1 MSRIRILFSYIMPYK
16 WRAVQN
22 IGYNILS
29 AFFALFSY
37 SLIAPFLRI
46 LFDGVRSSVNP
57 GKFEPSLD
65 WLGDYSNYLITV
77 YVERAGEVGA
87 LIGVCILVVIASF
100 FKNLFVFLSNNAM
113 AFLRA
118 GTTRDMRNKLY
129 RKVLKLPVS
138 YFSDAR
144 KGDILTR
151 MSNDVQEVQ
160 VSIMGSLSML
170 FRDPITLIIF
180 ISYLF
185 MSSFKLTLFALI
197 LLPLSGW
204 LIGRIGKSLRSSSFR
219 TQQYLGQLLSV
230 VEETLSGL
238 RIIKAFNAEKK
249 MDGTFVREN
258 ERFTKLFRR
267 VIRKRYL
274 ASPVSEFLSTIVL
287 MVVLYFGGSLVLT
300 GSGEMTSD
308 RLIAYIIIFSQ
319 IIPPA
324 KNITTAY
331 FHIQKGFA
339 SLDRLNEVLDADERI
354 IEKDDAVD
362 LTDFSREIE
371 FQNVSFA
378 YDKDI
383 VLKNINLKVRK
394 GETVA
399 IVGKSGSG
407 KSTLVDLL
415 PRFMDADSGTIFI
428 DGIDLK
434 DIKLKSLRSL
444 IGFVNQQ
451 AILFNDSFRNN
462 IAFSSDDP
470 GSADVEQAAMVANA
484 HEFIIESPDAYEYYV
499 GEGGS
504 RLSGGQRQRISIA
517 RAVMANPPILILD
530 EATSA
535 LDTESERLVQDA
547 IEKLMQNRTSIVI
560 AHRLST
566 VQRAN
571 RIVVIDEG
579 RIVEEGSHEELM
591 SIQNGV
597 YCKLYKLQ
605 MM

>member
-1 MSRIRILFSYIMPYK
+1 MRRIKSLFSYIVPYK
-16 WRAVQN
+16 WQAVQN

-46 LFDGVRSSVNP
+46 LFDGVRSTAHP
-57 GKFEPSLD
+57 GDFEPTLD
-65 WLGDYSNYLITV
+65 WLGGYSNYLITI

-87 LIGVCILVVIASF
+87 LVGVCILVIIASF

-113 AFLRA
+113 AYLRA

-160 VSIMGSLSML
+160 VSIMGSLTML

-180 ISYLF
+180 ITYLF
-185 MSSFKLTLFALI
+185 MSSYQLTLFALI
-197 LLPLSGW
+197 LLPVSTW
-204 LIGRIGKSLRSSSFR
+204 FIGRIGKSLRSSSFR

-249 MDGTFVREN
+249 MDGSFVKEN
-258 ERFTKLFRR
+258 EKFTKLFRR

-287 MVVLYFGGSLVLT
+287 MIVIYFGGSLVLT
-300 GSGEMTSD
+300 GSGDMTSD
-308 RLIAYIIIFSQ
+308 QLIAYIIIFSQ

-339 SLDRLNEVLDADERI
+339 SLDRLNEVMDADERI
-354 IEKDDAVD
+354 FEKDDAIGID
-362 LTDFSREIE
+362 DFRSAIE
-371 FQNVSFA
+371 FKNVSFA
-378 YDKDI
+378 YEKDI
-383 VLKNINLKVRK
+383 VLKNINLRVRK

-415 PRFMDADSGTIFI
+415 PRFMDVDSGSITI
-428 DGIDLK
+428 DGT
-434 DIKLKSLRSL
+434 DIRDVKLKNLRSL

-462 IAFSSDDP
+462 IAFSSDHPDN
-470 GSADVEQAAMVANA
+470 ADVEQAAMVANA

-499 GEGGS
+499 GEGGN
-504 RLSGGQRQRISIA
+504 RLSGGQRQRVSIA

-547 IEKLMQNRTSIVI
+547 IEKLMANRTSIVI

-566 VQRAN
+566 VQRAD

-579 RIVEEGSHEELM
+579 RIVEEGSHMELM
-591 SIQNGV
+591 KIKSGE
-597 YCKLYKLQ
+597 YRKLYQLQ

>member
-1 MSRIRILFSYIMPYK
+1 MRRIRSLFSYLIPYK
-16 WRAVQN
+16 WKAVQN

-46 LFDGVRSSVNP
+46 LFDGIRNTEHP
-57 GKFEPSLD
+57 GSFEPTLH
-65 WLGDYSNYLITV
+65 WLGDYSNYLITT
-77 YVERAGEVGA
+77 YVDKAGEVGA
-87 LIGVCILVVIASF
+87 LIGVCILVIIASF
-100 FKNLFVFLSNNAM
+100 FKNIFIFLSNNAM
-113 AFLRA
+113 AYLRA
-118 GTTRDMRNKLY
+118 GTTKDIRNKLY
-129 RKVLKLPVS
+129 RKVLRLPVS

-151 MSNDVQEVQ
+151 MSNDVQEVE
-160 VSIMGSLSML
+160 VSIMGSLTML
-170 FRDPITLIIF
+170 FRDPITLLIF
-180 ISYLF
+180 ITYLF

-197 LLPLSGW
+197 LLPVSAW
-204 LIGRIGKSLRSSSFR
+204 FIGVIGKSLRSSSFK

-249 MDGTFVREN
+249 MDGSFVKEN

-287 MVVLYFGGSLVLT
+287 MIVIYFGGSLVLT
-300 GSGEMTSD
+300 GSDDMTSD

-339 SLDRLNEVLDADERI
+339 SLDRLDEVLEANERI
-354 IEKDDAVD
+354 FEKDDAIEID
-362 LTDFSREIE
+362 DFRSEIE
-371 FQNVSFA
+371 FRNVSFA
-378 YDKDI
+378 YDQDI
-383 VLKNINLKVRK
+383 VLKNINLSVKK

-415 PRFMDADSGTIFI
+415 PRFMDVDSGSITI
-428 DGIDLK
+428 DGTDIK

-451 AILFNDSFRNN
+451 AILFNDTFRNN
-462 IAFSSDDP
+462 IAFSSDQPD
-470 GSADVEQAAMVANA
+470 SEDVEQAAMVANA
-484 HEFIIESPDAYEYYV
+484 HEFIIESPNAYEYYV
-499 GEGGS
+499 GEGGNK
-504 RLSGGQRQRISIA
+504 LSGGQRQRISIA

-547 IEKLMQNRTSIVI
+547 IERLMENRTSIVI

-566 VQRAN
+566 VQRAD
-571 RIVVIDEG
+571 RIVVLAEG
-579 RIVEEGSHEELM
+579 RIVEVGTHAELM
-591 SIQNGV
+591 KINDGV
-597 YCKLYKLQ
+597 YRKLYHLQ

>member
-16 WRAVQN
+16 WHAVQN

-29 AFFALFSY
+29 AVFALFSY

-46 LFDGVRSSVNP
+46 LFDGVRTSVRP
-57 GKFEPSLD
+57 GNFEPSLD
-65 WLGDYSNYLITV
+65 WLGNYSNYLITI
-77 YVERAGEVGA
+77 YVERVGEIGA
-87 LIGVCILVVIASF
+87 LVGVCVLVIIASF

-129 RKVLKLPVS
+129 RKVLKLPVT

-160 VSIMGSLSML
+160 VSVMGSLTML

-180 ISYLF
+180 ITYLF
-185 MSSFKLTLFALI
+185 MSSFQLTLFALI
-197 LLPLSGW
+197 LLPVSGW
-204 LIGRIGKSLRSSSFR
+204 LIGRIGKSLRFSSFR
-219 TQQYLGQLLSV
+219 SQQYLGQLLSV

-249 MDGTFVREN
+249 MDGSFVREN

-287 MVVLYFGGSLVLT
+287 MIVLYFGGSLVLT

-354 IEKDDAVD
+354 IEKDDAVAIN
-362 LTDFSREIE
+362 DFNSEIE
-371 FQNVSFA
+371 FKNVSFA

-383 VLKNINLKVRK
+383 VLKNINLVVRK

-415 PRFMDADSGTIFI
+415 PRFMDADSGRITI
-428 DGIDLK
+428 DGVDLK
-434 DIKLKSLRSL
+434 DIKLKNLRSL

-451 AILFNDSFRNN
+451 AILFNDTFRNN
-462 IAFSSDDP
+462 IAFSSNEP
-470 GSADVEQAAMVANA
+470 GTADVVQAAMVANA
-484 HEFIIESPDAYEYYV
+484 HEFIIESPEAYEYYV

-547 IEKLMQNRTSIVI
+547 IEKLMKNRTSIVI

-566 VQRAN
+566 VQRAD

-591 SIQNGV
+591 NIKGGV
-597 YCKLYKLQ
+597 YRKLHKLQ